1 MNKTAQLLEYRNK
14 AVDWAF
20 ESFYKMA
27 QDPKVELT
35 TEDVEK
41 VAEDRA
47 KTAVGEAVNLAEV
60 ETFVNTVNEVIEVLH
75 EGEFKEAAELI
86 SKKAMEGLGNT
97 TLPSNLLAPAPVA
110 EAGVEAGT
118 EAAPEE
124 GEASDDEI
132 AEAAVQGAAEV
143 VAEIVGKEPTDPEVL
158 EAAEEIVQEAVAA
171 AEEVATGTAAE
182 AGGVTGDEAGVTGDE
197 GTV

>member
-60 ETFVNTVNEVIEVLH
+60 ETFVNTVNEVIEVLE

-86 SKKAMEGLGNT
+86 SKKAIEGLGDT
-97 TLPSNLLAPAPVA
+97 TLPSNLLAPAPA
-110 EAGVEAGT
+110 PAVEAGA